1 MQHEMK
7 NFVYL
12 QRSNQIQ
19 GTATSV
25 RHSQSDGHFL
35 CSERCEIYTAVC
47 EPCVMA
53 IMVTAAPCNG
63 LSGRKHHT
71 AFSFVVHCSN
81 ITKMKHTNK
90 TTGRDPQSITFKAD
104 WLDFTDHLSNAQVGR
119 LLRCLARFERGD
131 INPAH
136 VAELR
141 KDAAVGVAYNFIID
155 QLERRQA

>member
-1 MQHEMK
+1 MQHEKK

-12 QRSNQIQ
+12 HRSNQIQ

-25 RHSQSDGHFL
+25 RNSQSDGHFL

-71 AFSFVVHCSN
+71 AFSFVVHRSN
-81 ITKMKHTNK
+81 ITKMKTKKFQSKGLYAPVVGFSENDYSTSLQLDGEQWK
-90 TTGRDPQSITFKAD
+90 TLQVLGRPYEI
-104 WLDFTDHLSNAQVGR
+104 SNYGR
-119 LLRCLARFERGD
+119 IKSF
-131 INPAH
+131 
-136 VAELR
+136 VQ
-141 KDAAVGVAYNFIID
+141 K
-155 QLERRQA
+155 RRICRPSRRLV